1 MIYKIT
7 TKTEIEAL
15 KGHIPVN
22 VISEA
27 ERVAD
32 ILDKYYNSQGMDGG
46 YILIA
51 EDIADLD
58 SVKNEYFDYT
68 DMVYEFK
75 DDIGGWISALYI
87 IGMEYSVTLITKSNI
102 FI

>member
-7 TKTEIEAL
+7 TKPEIEAL
-15 KGHIPVN
+15 KGHLPIN
-22 VISEA
+22 VISET

-51 EDIADLD
+51 EDIA
-58 SVKNEYFDYT
+58 N
-68 DMVYEFK
+68 
-75 DDIGGWISALYI
+75 
-87 IGMEYSVTLITKSNI
+87 
-102 FI
+102 

>member
-1 MIYKIT
+1 MIYKIRT
-7 TKTEIEAL
+7 QKEIEAL
-15 KGHIPVN
+15 KGTLPSN

-32 ILDKYYNSQGMDGG
+32 ILDKYYNSQGMDDG

-75 DDIGGWISALYI
+75 DDIGGWISTLYI
-87 IGMEYSVTLITKSNI
+87 IGTEYSVTLIVPNYI
-102 FI
+102 F

>member
-7 TKTEIEAL
+7 TKSEVAAL
-15 KGHIPVN
+15 KGRLPVN

-51 EDIADLD
+51 EDIADLN

-75 DDIGGWISALYI
+75 DDIGGWISTLYI
-87 IGMEYSVTLITKSNI
+87 IGTEYSVTLITPK
-102 FI
+102 FPV

>member
-7 TKTEIEAL
+7 TKPEIEAL
-15 KGHIPVN
+15 KGYLPIN

-51 EDIADLD
+51 EDIADLN

-75 DDIGGWISALYI
+75 DDIGGWISTLYI
-87 IGMEYSVTLITKSNI
+87 IGTEYSVTLITKSSI